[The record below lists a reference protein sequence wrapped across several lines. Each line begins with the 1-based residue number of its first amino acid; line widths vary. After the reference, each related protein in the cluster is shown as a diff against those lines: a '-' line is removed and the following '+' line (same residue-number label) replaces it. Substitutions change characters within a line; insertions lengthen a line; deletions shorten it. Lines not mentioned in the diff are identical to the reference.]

1 MPDAARRY
9 VRLTENLSKVLG
21 WFAVA
26 MICASILLVVQMV
39 VYRYALGLS
48 TSWQTEVI
56 IFLIVAATFIGSPYV
71 LQQRGHINVDIL
83 ATLLNERG
91 RRRLELLGGV
101 LSLLFCVAMAYYSAL
116 WWYDTLER
124 GRTTPTMA
132 RIPLWI
138 PCLSL
143 PLGML
148 TLSLQYV
155 ANLLELFFGGREPEY
170 AEPAAVAAVKVSSEP
185 GGRS

>member
-1 MPDAARRY
+1 MSTPTMPDAARRY

-124 GRTTPTMA
+124 GRTHPYYGPDSPMD
-132 RIPLWI
+132 PL
-138 PCLSL
+138 P
-143 PLGML
+143 
-148 TLSLQYV
+148 V
-155 ANLLELFFGGREPEY
+155 
-170 AEPAAVAAVKVSSEP
+170 VAARNAHVVTAICSQSARAVFQ
-185 GGRS
+185 RS